1 MNDCGEKML
10 STDILKKTADE
21 YGTPSFVFDANE
33 LRYRVN
39 RIKDILNRGDK
50 KIRLCYSIKAN
61 PFLIPLL
68 TDIAD
73 MLEVCSPGELKICMS
88 YKVRPEMIIYSGVH
102 KETEDIKEAMAY
114 GAGIITAES
123 IRHYELIRKVSQD
136 MNKNVFIILRLSSKS
151 QFGMSLNDIEY
162 ILRENK
168 DNPLV
173 TIEGIHYFAGTQRTK
188 LKHQREELAMLKEV
202 IEDLRNKYGLPL
214 RWLEYGPGLAY
225 PYFEGEDFS
234 DTLKPV
240 KELADDL
247 IESASYSDLTIEM
260 GRFIASSCGYYISKV
275 CDVKEAYDNIWCI
288 LDGGINHMNYLGQ
301 MMGMKTPVI
310 ITLDNDKIQALN
322 NTSEQQL
329 NNTDKTCK
337 TQTLCGSLCTTN
349 DIMVRNYTDA
359 DLSVGDVLVF
369 CNIGAYSITEG
380 LNLFLSR
387 DMPVVLI
394 HSDGIITKVRDVTET
409 WKLNS

>member
-1 MNDCGEKML
+1 
-10 STDILKKTADE
+10 
-21 YGTPSFVFDANE
+21 
-33 LRYRVN
+33 
-39 RIKDILNRGDK
+39 
-50 KIRLCYSIKAN
+50 
-61 PFLIPLL
+61 
-68 TDIAD
+68 
-73 MLEVCSPGELKICMS
+73 MS

-247 IESASYSDLTIEM
+247 IEAASYSDLTIEM

-310 ITLDNDKIQALN
+310 ITLDNDKIRALN

-349 DIMVRNYTDA
+349 DIMVRNYTNA
-359 DLSVGDVLVF
+359 DLSVGDILVF

>member
-1 MNDCGEKML
+1 MWEKKL

-310 ITLDNDKIQALN
+310 ITLGNNKIRALN

>member
-162 ILRENK
+162 IFRENK
-168 DNPLV
+168 GNPLV
-173 TIEGIHYFAGTQRTK
+173 TIEWIHYFAGTQRTK

-202 IEDLRNKYGLPL
+202 IENLRNKYGLPL

-225 PYFEGEDFS
+225 PYF
-234 DTLKPV
+234 
-240 KELADDL
+240 
-247 IESASYSDLTIEM
+247 
-260 GRFIASSCGYYISKV
+260 
-275 CDVKEAYDNIWCI
+275 
-288 LDGGINHMNYLGQ
+288 
-301 MMGMKTPVI
+301 
-310 ITLDNDKIQALN
+310 
-322 NTSEQQL
+322 
-329 NNTDKTCK
+329 
-337 TQTLCGSLCTTN
+337 
-349 DIMVRNYTDA
+349 
-359 DLSVGDVLVF
+359 
-369 CNIGAYSITEG
+369 
-380 LNLFLSR
+380 
-387 DMPVVLI
+387 
-394 HSDGIITKVRDVTET
+394 
-409 WKLNS
+409 